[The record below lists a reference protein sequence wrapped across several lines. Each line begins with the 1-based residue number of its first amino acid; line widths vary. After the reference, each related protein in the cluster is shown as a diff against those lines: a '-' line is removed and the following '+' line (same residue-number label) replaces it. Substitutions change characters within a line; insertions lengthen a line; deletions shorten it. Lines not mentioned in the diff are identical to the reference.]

1 MYDQAVDY
9 CLAELKFILYLFV
22 TSNKIGNSLRAN
34 NDILVYNKYFDKI
47 IFIANQKHIIVV
59 DLDKINLDN
68 DNNFDLNDRDDIIHY
83 SCQNS
88 RLAG

>member
-1 MYDQAVDY
+1 MSDQAVDY

-22 TSNKIGNSLRAN
+22 TSNKTGNSLHAN

-68 DNNFDLNDRDDIIHY
+68 DNNFDLNDPDAIIHY
-83 SCQNS
+83 SCQNF